1 MGRRKDK
8 FVCERCGSKALK
20 VLHVNSRTGLYC
32 MECKSLVRWLN
43 SKIEVRDAY
52 EQLIDKES
60 IVGRAIKKIIK
71 YGRTTTIRC
80 EKCNCLLYSSNADP
94 PAGQFDLI
102 DASFCPN
109 CGAEFVESQ
118 KILSKK

>member
-1 MGRRKDK
+1 
-8 FVCERCGSKALK
+8 
-20 VLHVNSRTGLYC
+20 

-118 KILSKK
+118 KKLSKK